1 MKIAFMYSISKDD
14 KELLKKGQLGNYFL
28 MNLLPCFINA
38 GHSIVLIS
46 LDEKKEVCC
55 LNNHLKVY
63 FVKKGRHGN
72 LSALFGF
79 RYEVNMIAKILKKE
93 NCDIFHAH
101 WCYEYAKAA
110 LKVDAT
116 KTLITLHDWP
126 DVVCPMIGNYYWK
139 KHQRLGN
146 KVLEES
152 TNVTAVSP
160 YIKELYDIRF
170 PDKKATIVTNFMN
183 PIEYNSIVRKESEF
197 IIISINNEFSKR
209 KNTGCL
215 MKAFSKV
222 KKLIPEAK
230 LYLCGDGYE
239 SAGSA
244 YNWAKKENILSG
256 IEFVGNKSRKEI
268 MSLLEIADIMV
279 HPSLEESFGMT
290 LIESMYVK
298 TYVIAGVNSG
308 AVPWVLGNGKYGKL
322 IDVSDE
328 NKIAEAIIA
337 AYNNGNEVE
346 TVVEK
351 AYKYVKATFSVES
364 IAQKYMKEYLKVQS

>member
-1 MKIAFMYSISKDD
+1 MKIAFMYSVSKDD

-72 LSALFGF
+72 LSALYGF

-101 WCYEYAKAA
+101 WCYEYAEAA

-139 KHQRLGN
+139 KRQRLGN

-160 YIKELYDIRF
+160 YIKELYDMRF
-170 PDKKATIVTNFMN
+170 PDKKATIVTNFIN
-183 PIEYNSIVRKESEF
+183 PIEYNSIVRKESGF

-244 YNWAKKENILSG
+244 YNWAKKENIVSG

-337 AYNNGNEVE
+337 AYNNENEVE

-364 IAQKYMKEYLKVQS
+364 IAQKYMKEYLKMQP